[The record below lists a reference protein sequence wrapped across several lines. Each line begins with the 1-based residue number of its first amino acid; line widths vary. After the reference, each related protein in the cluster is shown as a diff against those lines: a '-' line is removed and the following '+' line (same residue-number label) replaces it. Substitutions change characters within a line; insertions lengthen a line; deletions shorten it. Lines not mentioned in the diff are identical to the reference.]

1 MPLKVG
7 KWCLVFV
14 TLINISGTEIT
25 EKSMGKASYICA
37 VCSQDFTRKWSGKRH
52 NQDLHFGTA
61 EIVRVLDYIIG
72 RLSGKYFQA
81 NPLER
86 RKRLKNRENKNHFR
100 LNYRCAWTEE
110 SREGKQGGDKQRR
123 RDLIPGRSSSRFTR
137 DFSGHEENWDSL
149 SESTQ
154 YDRGSKGSD
163 ATRKEKLDEIK
174 ALLSIRCPS
183 TSERDIEHI
192 LNAASLQNDF
202 WLNDYLKWL
211 RASSLT

>member
-1 MPLKVG
+1 
-7 KWCLVFV
+7 
-14 TLINISGTEIT
+14 
-25 EKSMGKASYICA
+25 MGKASYICA

-81 NPLER
+81 DPLEHS
-86 RKRLKNRENKNHFR
+86 KRLKNRENKTHIR
-100 LNYRCAWTEE
+100 LNYRCVWSEE
-110 SREGKQGGDKQRR
+110 NREGKQGGDKQRR
-123 RDLIPGRSSSRFTR
+123 RDLIPGRSSSRFAR
-137 DFSGHEENWDSL
+137 DFSGHEENWDSI

-154 YDRGSKGSD
+154 YDRGSD
-163 ATRKEKLDEIK
+163 VTRKEKLDEIK

-183 TSERDIEHI
+183 TSERDIEYI
-192 LNAASLQNDF
+192 LNAVSLQNDF